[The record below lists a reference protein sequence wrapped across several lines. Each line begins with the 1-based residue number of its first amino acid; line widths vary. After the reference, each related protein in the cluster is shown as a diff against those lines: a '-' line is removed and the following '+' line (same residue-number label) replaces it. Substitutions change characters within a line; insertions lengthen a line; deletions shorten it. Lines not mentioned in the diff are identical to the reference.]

1 MTSNQIHAL
10 LIEDDP
16 DDILL
21 VKETLA
27 EVGLGRIKLDYA
39 DRLSKGLIQLSGQ
52 SYDILLLDLNLPDS
66 RGLDSLNTTVKRFPK
81 LPVVVLSGLA
91 DDAITIEAVR
101 RGAQDYL
108 VKGEIS
114 GPLVMRVVRYAIER
128 KQVEAV
134 LRASE
139 ARYRTLVETSPNGI
153 SLADLEGKLLLCN
166 QQAARLYG
174 YANPEA
180 MLGINVFKLVAPG
193 DRRLAVMNTQK
204 TLNENRVTHA
214 EYTMQRRDDSL
225 FPAEIS
231 SAVLRDNAGVPT
243 GFISMT
249 HDITERKKANEAEK
263 QIVMLEKEF
272 ISSVSHELRT
282 PLVSL
287 MEYLNLLRNGKVH
300 DSISQNEVLTR
311 ASMDASRLLDM
322 VDELLD
328 FSLLEGER
336 LTLNWKKVD
345 FAKVIANVLDT
356 LREQANA
363 KRVTLL
369 AAPMVSPLVAD
380 MDPMRLRRVLVNLV
394 NNAIKSS
401 DPDGTVLIT
410 GKSMNEAIII
420 NVIYEGCG
428 ISSDAS
434 SRIFEK
440 YFQVNHALEQDA
452 SGMGLGLYTS
462 KQIVEAHAGT
472 LSVSSQEGAGTT
484 YTLTIP
490 MTRKLKSI
498 PKER

>member
-21 VKETLA
+21 LKETLA

-52 SYDILLLDLNLPDS
+52 SYDVILLDLNLPDS
-66 RGLDSLNTTVKRFPK
+66 RGLETLITTVKRFPK
-81 LPVVVLSGLA
+81 IPVVVLSGLA
-91 DDAITIEAVR
+91 DDATTIEAVR

-128 KQVEAV
+128 KQVEAA

-153 SLADLEGKLLLCN
+153 TLADLEGKLLLCN

-180 MLGINVFKLVAPG
+180 MLGINVFKLIAPG
-193 DRRLAVMNTQK
+193 DRRLAILNTQK
-204 TLNENRVTHA
+204 TLNESRIISA
-214 EYTMQRRDDSL
+214 EYTLLRRDDSQ
-225 FPAEIS
+225 FPAEVS
-231 SAVLRDNAGVPT
+231 SAVLRDNAGTPT
-243 GFISMT
+243 GFISIT

-263 QIVMLEKEF
+263 QLVMLEKEF
-272 ISSVSHELRT
+272 ISSVSLELRT
-282 PLVSL
+282 PLLSL
-287 MEYLNLLRNGKVH
+287 MEYQNLLRNGKVH
-300 DSISQNEVLTR
+300 DSVAQNEVLAH
-311 ASMDASRLLDM
+311 ASMDAGRLLDM

-336 LTLNWKKVD
+336 LILNWKKVD
-345 FAKVIANVLDT
+345 FAKVITNVLET
-356 LREQANA
+356 LHEQANA

-369 AAPMVSPLVAD
+369 SAPMDSSLVAD
-380 MDPMRLRRVLVNLV
+380 MDPTRMRRVLVNLV

-401 DPDGTVLIT
+401 VTGGKVLVT
-410 GKSMNEAIII
+410 GKLMNGVIVI
-420 NVIYEGCG
+420 NVIDEGIG
-428 ISSDAS
+428 ISSEDS

-440 YFQVNHALEQDA
+440 YFQVSHTLDQDT

-462 KQIVEAHAGT
+462 KQIVEAHDGT
-472 LSVSSQEGAGTT
+472 LSVSSQEGAGST
-484 YTLTIP
+484 YTLTFPI
-490 MTRKLKSI
+490 TKKVKSI